1 MIFQANG
8 RGWLV
13 PVFYYGAY
21 FAASEAAALYT
32 PLQDQRDFITF
43 ACGSMIAGSLC
54 QLMWRREQA
63 VESPPPPSR
72 FFLLNFRH
80 WAWIG
85 WALMPLGAVY
95 LLWHGQ
101 I

>member
-21 FAASEAAALYT
+21 FIVAEAVRFYT
-32 PLQDQRDFITF
+32 PDRVLRDFITL
-43 ACGSMIAGSLC
+43 ACGSMIAASLC
-54 QLMWRREQA
+54 HLMWRREQA
-63 VESPPPPSR
+63 AEPPAPPSR

-85 WALMPLGAVY
+85 WGLMPLGALY
-95 LLWHGQ
+95 LLWLGQ